1 MNENISN
8 AQKYDN
14 YKEQFVRLR
23 RAMDNRFYL
32 EALFIEY
39 AIIEDRTKSILV
51 HAGKYEAYL
60 KKRGK
65 YQETIDSKVK
75 YIKGFAAEKKS
86 LLNRYFGDALLDDI
100 LVWKEERNKM
110 VHALLNQVLST
121 TDIEHLAD
129 TGSDYCKSLRNRV
142 TNYKRALN
150 RRKDKIQSHRR

>member
-14 YKEQFVRLR
+14 YKEQFVRLK

-65 YQETIDSKVK
+65 YQETLDSKVK
-75 YIKGFAAEKKS
+75 YIQGFAAEKKS
-86 LLNRYFGDALLDDI
+86 LLNRYFGDMLLEDI
-100 LVWKEERNKM
+100 LVWKEDRNKM
-110 VHALLNQVLST
+110 VHALLNQILST
-121 TDIEHLAD
+121 AELEHLAED
-129 TGSDYCKSLRNRV
+129 GSNYCKSLRNRV

-150 RRKDKIQSHRR
+150 RR

>member
-8 AQKYDN
+8 AQKFDN

-65 YQETIDSKVK
+65 YQETLDSKVK
-75 YIKGFAAEKKS
+75 YIQGFAAEKKS
-86 LLNRYFGDALLDDI
+86 LLNRYFGDILLEDI
-100 LVWKEERNKM
+100 LLWKEDRNKM

-121 TDIEHLAD
+121 TDLEHLAE
-129 TGSDYCKSLRNRV
+129 TGSVYCKSLRNKV

-150 RRKDKIQSHRR
+150 RR

>member
-8 AQKYDN
+8 AQKFDN

-65 YQETIDSKVK
+65 YQETLDSKVK
-75 YIKGFAAEKKS
+75 YIQGFAAEKKS
-86 LLNRYFGDALLDDI
+86 LLNWYFGDALLDDI
-100 LVWKEERNKM
+100 LIWKEDRNKM
-110 VHALLNQVLST
+110 VHAFLNQVLST
-121 TDIEHLAD
+121 TDLEHLAE
-129 TGSDYCKSLRNRV
+129 TGSVYCKSLRNKV

-150 RRKDKIQSHRR
+150 RR

>member
-1 MNENISN
+1 MKETIEVST

-14 YKEQFVRLR
+14 YKEQFVRLK

-65 YQETIDSKVK
+65 YQETLDSKVK
-75 YIKGFAAEKKS
+75 YIQSFAAEKKS
-86 LLNRYFGDALLDDI
+86 LLNRYFGDTLLEDI
-100 LVWKEERNKM
+100 LVWKEDRNKM
-110 VHALLNQVLST
+110 VHALLNQTLST
-121 TDIEHLAD
+121 ENLEHLAED
-129 TGSDYCKSLRNRV
+129 GSYYCKSLRNKV
-142 TNYKRALN
+142 TSYKRTLN
-150 RRKDKIQSHRR
+150 RR